1 MAAVA
6 ASANFHIFILWGW
19 PLMQRLC
26 NLLGT
31 NSCKTRCRF
40 YEVLNSSNILVRRVL
55 VQAGAKLVLAPY
67 AGIDSRQ
74 GSEDEDVYS

>member
-1 MAAVA
+1 
-6 ASANFHIFILWGW
+6 
-19 PLMQRLC
+19 MQRLY

-55 VQAGAKLVLAPY
+55 VQAVAKLVLAPY
-67 AGIDSRQ
+67 VGIDSHR
-74 GSEDEDVYS
+74 DNEDVYS